1 MSQEDVRKPE
11 RKRKRKISALLGET
25 VREDREE
32 QQLVEI
38 MDR

>member
-1 MSQEDVRKPE
+1 MSQEEDRKPE
-11 RKRKRKISALLGET
+11 RKRKRKIAALLGET

>member
-11 RKRKRKISALLGET
+11 RKRKRKISTLLGET